1 MRTVQPVGQQA
12 CRFVGSRTV
21 KRHQRRREA
30 RGEQQVGAPSIPGD
44 RRDLDEVWSSR
55 NSLFKAMYEIC
66 HESVDVLLLLRRTV
80 HSCAAASADQAKATT
95 KARPQS
101 AGSRIV
107 VILRENKF
115 CCRSVNSFFTGHP
128 QVIHTAFV
136 ESPRKRNTESRQKSV
151 GRHLDW

>member
-1 MRTVQPVGQQA
+1 MVVPQQ
-12 CRFVGSRTV
+12 FLQSDV
-21 KRHQRRREA
+21 
-30 RGEQQVGAPSIPGD
+30 
-44 RRDLDEVWSSR
+44 RDLPR
-55 NSLFKAMYEIC
+55 
-66 HESVDVLLLLRRTV
+66 VDVPLSLRRNV

-115 CCRSVNSFFTGHP
+115 CCRSVNSFFTDHP

-136 ESPRKRNTESRQKSV
+136 ESPRNTKSRQKSV